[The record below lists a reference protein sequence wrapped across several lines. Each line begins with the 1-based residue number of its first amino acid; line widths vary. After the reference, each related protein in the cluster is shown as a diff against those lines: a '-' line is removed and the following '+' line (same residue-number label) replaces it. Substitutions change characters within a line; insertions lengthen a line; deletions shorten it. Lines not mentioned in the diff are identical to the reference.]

1 MLCPFCREKD
11 TSVVD
16 SRSTE
21 DGTAVR
27 RRRACTCGGGQRF
40 TTFERVQFRELTIVK
55 KNGRKSPFE
64 REKLAKSVFIALK
77 KRPID
82 SDTVEKF
89 VSKVSRE
96 LEEMGQSEVQ
106 SNIIGKMVMEGLK
119 EMDKIAYI
127 RFASVYTNFKE
138 VEEFEEYVGK
148 LDEYKSKK

>member
-27 RRRACTCGGGQRF
+27 RRRSCTCGGGQRF
-40 TTFERVQFRELTIVK
+40 TTFERVQFRELTKEK

-64 REKLAKSVFIALK
+64 REKLSKSIYIALK

-82 SDTVEKF
+82 SDTVERF
-89 VSKVSRE
+89 VSKISRA
-96 LEEMGQSEVQ
+96 LEEMGHAEVQ
-106 SNIIGKMVMEGLK
+106 SSVIGKMVMDGLK
-119 EMDKIAYI
+119 EMDKIGYI
-127 RFASVYTNFKE
+127 RFASVYKDFKE
-138 VEEFEEYVGK
+138 VEDFEEYMGK
-148 LDEYKSKK
+148 LDEYKKR